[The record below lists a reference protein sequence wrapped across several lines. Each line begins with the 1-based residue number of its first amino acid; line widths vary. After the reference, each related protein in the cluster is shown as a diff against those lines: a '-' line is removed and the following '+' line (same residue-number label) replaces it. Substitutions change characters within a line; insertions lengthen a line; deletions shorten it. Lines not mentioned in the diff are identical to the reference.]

1 MRARICL
8 DFLVFVAL
16 GVCGGHILDLRFDAL
31 TMDPRKKGYRIG
43 ELAHIT
49 AVNPR
54 TIDFYTR
61 EGLLEPLDR
70 SGNNQHRYYP
80 TSALDRL
87 LLIKEL
93 RSRNLGLNQIRAQL
107 IAKGKPE
114 QQQVLETLQKV
125 CQQIDDLQYHLD
137 VVNPAVSGTDR
148 SLVLG
153 MTVEAMQKLATLT
166 AALTALIV

>member
-1 MRARICL
+1 
-8 DFLVFVAL
+8 VF
-16 GVCGGHILDLRFDAL
+16 ILLTVDDRPILELRFDSL
-31 TMDPRKKGYRIG
+31 VMDTRKKGYRIG
-43 ELAHIT
+43 ELAHL
-49 AVNPR
+49 AEVNPR

-80 TSALDRL
+80 NGSLDRL
-87 LLIKEL
+87 LFIKQL
-93 RSRNLGLNQIRAQL
+93 RSRNLGLSQIRAHL
-107 IAKGKPE
+107 NEKDKPE
-114 QQQVLETLQKV
+114 QREVLDTLQKV
-125 CQQIDDLQYHLD
+125 CQQIDDLQHQLEE
-137 VVNPAVSGTDR
+137 VNPVVSGIDR